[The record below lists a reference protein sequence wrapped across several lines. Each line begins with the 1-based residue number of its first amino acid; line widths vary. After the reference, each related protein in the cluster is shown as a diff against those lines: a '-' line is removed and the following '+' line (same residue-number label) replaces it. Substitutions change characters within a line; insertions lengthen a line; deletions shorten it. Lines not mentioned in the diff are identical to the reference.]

1 MAGKLVVEA
10 ENGGA
15 APSHLFVLWERAYE
29 SRLYRGQEEIIE
41 RGKTPEAA
49 QVFLTKQTWHRPAST
64 APPRCRRKAP
74 PSSASTSL
82 RLYARET
89 ASTRFPT
96 LSLMKICLTCVLTV
110 SVVMERIR
118 AISLLDRPY
127 RGCQSGEQ

>member
-10 ENGGA
+10 ENGDA

-29 SRLYRGQEEIIE
+29 ARLYRGQEEIIE

-64 APPRCRRKAP
+64 APPRCPRKAP
-74 PSSASTSL
+74 PSWASTSL

-110 SVVMERIR
+110 SGVMERIR
-118 AISLLDRPY
+118 AISLLDRPWAI
-127 RGCQSGEQ
+127 